1 MIAVIAKVPVKP
13 ETKEEALEE
22 IKLLMAK
29 VAEEEGTLYYTVN
42 IDQNNPDTLV
52 FIERYTDMNAL
63 GAHGATPHFQEF
75 MEKSMSFAT
84 GPPEI
89 VVLDEIH
96 SI

>member
-1 MIAVIAKVPVKP
+1 MISVIARIPVKP
-13 ETKEEALEE
+13 GTRETALDAV
-22 IKLLMAK
+22 KALMAK
-29 VAEEEGTLYYTVN
+29 VAKEEGTLHYTVN

-52 FIERYTDMNAL
+52 FMERYKDMAAL
-63 GAHGATPHFQEF
+63 GFHGSTPYFQEF
-75 MEKSMSFAT
+75 MQKSGSFVA

>member
-1 MIAVIAKVPVKP
+1 MIAVIAKVPLKP
-13 ETKEEALEE
+13 ENKEEAIEE
-22 IKLLMAK
+22 VKALMAK

-52 FIERYTDMNAL
+52 FIERYKDMNAL
-63 GAHGATPHFQEF
+63 SAHGSTPHFQEF
-75 MEKSMSFAT
+75 MGKAMSFAA

-89 VVLDEIH
+89 VTLNELH